1 MSTTIDNALVAVIRT
16 SLSRFARGAALFS
29 LLIGATACQMK
40 PSLSAGQAV
49 FERHY
54 NLDKAKLVDFK
65 KTDGQ
70 ELNAFGV
77 KTYRMSFVA
86 TLECT
91 AQGGCCL
98 RAEPVVFGMYG
109 SQCTRSVTAGTRY
122 TTAGKIV
129 FEKSEAGWSEKD
141 FDLD

>member
-1 MSTTIDNALVAVIRT
+1 
-16 SLSRFARGAALFS
+16 
-29 LLIGATACQMK
+29 MK

-54 NLDKAKLVDFK
+54 NFNKAKLVDFK

-77 KTYRMSFVA
+77 ETYRMSFVA

-91 AQGGCCL
+91 AQDGCCL

-109 SQCTRSVTAGTRY
+109 SQCTQSVTAGARY

-129 FEKSEAGWSEKD
+129 FERSEAGWSEKD